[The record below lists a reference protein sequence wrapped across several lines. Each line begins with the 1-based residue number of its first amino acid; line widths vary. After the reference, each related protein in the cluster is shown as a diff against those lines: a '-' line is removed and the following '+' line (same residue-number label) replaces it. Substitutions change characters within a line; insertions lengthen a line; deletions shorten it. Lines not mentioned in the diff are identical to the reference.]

1 MSTSLFK
8 SFFSCCERQTPTKPT
23 EIISCYPRTYSSNSA
38 SCGHSNNPNHLHN
51 NNTSTVSSSSIKSP
65 SRKGNSFNISM
76 SQSPPLSTNPNKTPK
91 HSEHQS
97 TNNHLFPNLFQLKP
111 TKPNEE
117 QQTPPTYSTYNT
129 QSQIKQVTFNDE
141 YNYYDSIFN
150 SNVTSTT
157 KVLKHNNNSNNNNM
171 PICNLLSDNIVI
183 SDEEIRSN
191 LTLILN
197 GINTNTNNN
206 NNNIFNNNTYIINAG
221 GELNSLR
228 HKRDGLTLFGV
239 NNSSNLTHV
248 LDDKQQHNTNNT
260 KVDVIINFTS
270 KTTSRLIFAIYFNR
284 KDSHYYLYNL
294 NTDIKANPY
303 IMQVK
308 INHGYLLKQNS
319 INHFVLGEILISITI
334 GNMISLIEL
343 KVHYDRN
350 DKMKIKKYNFNN
362 KNDSIITIGRSN
374 CIINVNNNTLSK
386 IHCTV
391 YYNKYMNGWCVV
403 DGNGKGIKSCH
414 GVWGIVKGG
423 ERFRLDNKIKS
434 EYEVKIGSQGFT
446 IYLDNT

>member
-8 SFFSCCERQTPTKPT
+8 SFFSCCESQISTKPT

-38 SCGHSNNPNHLHN
+38 SCGHSSNPNNLFNLNN

-65 SRKGNSFNISM
+65 SRKGNSFNISI

-97 TNNHLFPNLFQLKP
+97 APNHLFPNLFQLKF

-117 QQTPPTYSTYNT
+117 QQTPQTYSTYKT
-129 QSQIKQVTFNDE
+129 QSQIKQITFNDE

-150 SNVTSTT
+150 SNITPST
-157 KVLKHNNNSNNNNM
+157 KILKHNHNNI

-197 GINTNTNNN
+197 GIGSDTI
-206 NNNIFNNNTYIINAG
+206 NIFNCNTYVINAG
-221 GELNSLR
+221 GEVNSLR
-228 HKRDGLTLFGV
+228 HKRDGLTFFGL
-239 NNSSNLTHV
+239 NNPSNTNTSHV
-248 LDDKQQHNTNNT
+248 VEDKQQQNINNNT

-362 KNDSIITIGRSN
+362 NNDSIITIGRSN

-391 YYNKYMNGWCVV
+391 YYNKYMNGWCIV
-403 DGNGKGIKSCH
+403 DGNGKGIKSSH